1 MTEIK
6 KLVIKSSISNGENT
20 NNSDKKTNY
29 DDIQSVLEEFK
40 KELFIEIDNRI
51 LELLERKAKK

>member
-6 KLVIKSSISNGENT
+6 KLVIKSSISNGDNT
-20 NNSDKKTNY
+20 KNSDKKNNN
-29 DDIQSVLEEFK
+29 DDIHSILEEFK

>member
-20 NNSDKKTNY
+20 KNSDKKNNN
-29 DDIQSVLEEFK
+29 DDIHSILEEFK